1 MEIERK
7 FLIDKNRLPEDYKS
21 YPAKELRQGYVLHKP
36 ALRIRREKNLPDGD
50 TKYIMTYKDKG
61 GLARQEI
68 NVELPHDAGEK
79 LFSKCDGHI
88 IEKTRYLIPAEAKDS
103 SSGRELTIELD
114 VFSGEFSGLLYAE
127 VEFDSV
133 ESANSYQ
140 PPEWFGKDLTGIR
153 GFSNSE
159 LSQFGMP
166 SKVR

>member
-7 FLIDKNRLPEDYKS
+7 FLIDKNKLPQDYKS
-21 YPAKELRQGYVLHKP
+21 YPAKELRQGYVLHRP

-88 IEKTRYLIPAEAKDS
+88 YRKDPLPDPGPS
-103 SSGRELTIELD
+103 QGSI
-114 VFSGEFSGLLYAE
+114 
-127 VEFDSV
+127 
-133 ESANSYQ
+133 
-140 PPEWFGKDLTGIR
+140 IR
-153 GFSNSE
+153 KGAYDRARCLF
-159 LSQFGMP
+159 Q
-166 SKVR
+166 

>member
-7 FLIDKNRLPEDYKS
+7 FLIDKNHLPENYRS
-21 YPAKELRQGYVLHKP
+21 YPAKEMRQGYVLHHP
-36 ALRIRREKNLPDGD
+36 ALRIRRELLLPDGEA
-50 TKYIMTYKDKG
+50 KYIMTYKDKG

-88 IEKTRYLIPAEAKDS
+88 IEKTRYLIPAEASDVS
-103 SSGRELTIELD
+103 TGRALTIELD
-114 VFSGEFSGLLYAE
+114 VFSGEFTGLIYAE

-133 ESANSYQ
+133 DSANAYQ
-140 PPEWFGKDLTGIR
+140 PPEWFGKDLTGIK

-159 LSQFGMP
+159 LSQYGMP
-166 SKVR
+166 SL